1 MKIKRED
8 GMEEKRVLAEILK
21 ETAVTLK
28 KEKQESL
35 SKTLLRGKICKEIR
49 EKLNCY
55 KEFKLW
61 SFETGFSIATLNR
74 DINRYELYELMQE
87 EAGKAKVEELS
98 AVLLAWIGKLQ
109 RCNEEKFLELVVY
122 IDQGL
127 DNKGIKMFL
136 EENITEESTQLKGEE
151 LREYFRELEKE
162 VRSIDI
168 RSMKHNTG
176 KKIIKAI
183 DRVFKLVCGCTK
195 LNKARKNKEL
205 SREIKEI
212 NYGIGVL
219 NIS

>member
-1 MKIKRED
+1 MKEKED
-8 GMEEKRVLAEILK
+8 LAEILK
-21 ETAVTLK
+21 ETALTLK
-28 KEKQESL
+28 KAKQKSL
-35 SKTLLRGKICKEIR
+35 SETLLRGKICKEIR

-61 SFETGFSIATLNR
+61 SSETGYSIATLNR
-74 DINRYELYELMQE
+74 DINRYELYELMKE

-109 RCNEEKFLELVVY
+109 RCNEEKFSELAVC

-127 DNKGIKMFL
+127 DNNGIRTFL

-162 VRSIDI
+162 VRTIDI

-176 KKIIKAI
+176 KKIMKAI
-183 DRVFKLVCGCTK
+183 DRVFRLICGCTK

-205 SREIKEI
+205 NRGLKEI

>member
-1 MKIKRED
+1 MK
-8 GMEEKRVLAEILK
+8 
-21 ETAVTLK
+21 
-28 KEKQESL
+28 
-35 SKTLLRGKICKEIR
+35 
-49 EKLNCY
+49 
-55 KEFKLW
+55 
-61 SFETGFSIATLNR
+61 
-74 DINRYELYELMQE
+74 E

-109 RCNEEKFLELVVY
+109 RCNEEKFLELVMC

-127 DNKGIKMFL
+127 DNSGIKIFL
-136 EENITEESTQLKGEE
+136 EENITEEGTQLKGEE

-162 VRSIDI
+162 VRTIDI

-176 KKIIKAI
+176 KKIMKAI
-183 DRVFKLVCGCTK
+183 DRVFRLICGCTK

-205 SREIKEI
+205 NRGLKEI

>member
-1 MKIKRED
+1 MKEKED
-8 GMEEKRVLAEILK
+8 LAEILK
-21 ETAVTLK
+21 EKALTLK
-28 KEKQESL
+28 KAKQKSL
-35 SKTLLRGKICKEIR
+35 SETLLRGKICREIR

-61 SFETGFSIATLNR
+61 SSETGYSIATLNR
-74 DINRYELYELMQE
+74 DINRYELYELMKE

-109 RCNEEKFLELVVY
+109 RCNEEKFLELVMC

-127 DNKGIKMFL
+127 DNSGIKIFL
-136 EENITEESTQLKGEE
+136 EENITEEGTQLKGEE

-162 VRSIDI
+162 VRTIDI

-176 KKIIKAI
+176 KKIMKAI
-183 DRVFKLVCGCTK
+183 DRVFRLICGCTK
-195 LNKARKNKEL
+195 LNKARKNKEFNRGL
-205 SREIKEI
+205 KEI

>member
-1 MKIKRED
+1 MKEKED
-8 GMEEKRVLAEILK
+8 LAEILK
-21 ETAVTLK
+21 EKALTLK
-28 KEKQESL
+28 KAKQKSL
-35 SKTLLRGKICKEIR
+35 SETLLRGKICREIR

-61 SFETGFSIATLNR
+61 SSETGYSIATLNR
-74 DINRYELYELMQE
+74 DINRYELYELMKE

-109 RCNEEKFLELVVY
+109 RSNEEKFFELILY
-122 IDQGL
+122 MDQGL
-127 DNKGIKMFL
+127 DNNGIRTFL

-162 VRSIDI
+162 VRTIDI

-176 KKIIKAI
+176 KKIMKAI
-183 DRVFKLVCGCTK
+183 DRVFRLICGCTK

-205 SREIKEI
+205 NRGLKEI

>member
-1 MKIKRED
+1 MKEKED
-8 GMEEKRVLAEILK
+8 LAEILK
-21 ETAVTLK
+21 ETALTLK
-28 KEKQESL
+28 KAKQKSL
-35 SKTLLRGKICKEIR
+35 SETLLRGKICREIR

-61 SFETGFSIATLNR
+61 SSETGYSIATLNR
-74 DINRYELYELMQE
+74 DINRYELYELMKE

-109 RCNEEKFLELVVY
+109 RCNEEKFSELAVC

-127 DNKGIKMFL
+127 DNNGIRTFL

-162 VRSIDI
+162 VRTIDI

-176 KKIIKAI
+176 KKIMKAV
-183 DRVFKLVCGCTK
+183 DRVFKLIYGCTK
-195 LNKARKNKEL
+195 INKASKNKEL
-205 SREIKEI
+205 NRGLKEI

>member
-1 MKIKRED
+1 MKEKED
-8 GMEEKRVLAEILK
+8 LAEILK
-21 ETAVTLK
+21 EKALTLK
-28 KEKQESL
+28 KAKQKSL
-35 SKTLLRGKICKEIR
+35 SETLLRGKICREIR

-61 SFETGFSIATLNR
+61 SSETGYSIATLNR
-74 DINRYELYELMQE
+74 DINRYELYELMKE
-87 EAGKAKVEELS
+87 EVGKAKVEELS

-109 RCNEEKFLELVVY
+109 RSNEEKFFELVMCM
-122 IDQGL
+122 DQGL
-127 DNKGIKMFL
+127 DNIGIKEFL

-151 LREYFRELEKE
+151 LREYFRDLEKE

-176 KKIIKAI
+176 KKIMKAI
-183 DRVFKLVCGCTK
+183 DRVFRLICGCTK

-205 SREIKEI
+205 NRGLKEI

>member
-1 MKIKRED
+1 MKEKED
-8 GMEEKRVLAEILK
+8 LAEILK
-21 ETAVTLK
+21 EKALTLK
-28 KEKQESL
+28 KAKQKSL
-35 SKTLLRGKICKEIR
+35 SETLLRGKICKEIR
-49 EKLNCY
+49 EKLSCY

-61 SFETGFSIATLNR
+61 SSETGYSIATLNR
-74 DINRYELYELMQE
+74 DINRYELYELMKE
-87 EAGKAKVEELS
+87 EVGKAKVEELS

-109 RCNEEKFLELVVY
+109 RCNEEKFSELAVC

-127 DNKGIKMFL
+127 DNNGIRTFL

-162 VRSIDI
+162 VRTIDI

-176 KKIIKAI
+176 KKIMKAV
-183 DRVFKLVCGCTK
+183 DRVFKLIYGCTK
-195 LNKARKNKEL
+195 INKASKNKEL
-205 SREIKEI
+205 NRGLKEI

>member
-1 MKIKRED
+1 MKEKED
-8 GMEEKRVLAEILK
+8 LAEILK
-21 ETAVTLK
+21 EKALTLK
-28 KEKQESL
+28 KAKQKSL
-35 SKTLLRGKICKEIR
+35 SETLLRGKICREIR

-61 SFETGFSIATLNR
+61 SSETGYSIATLNR
-74 DINRYELYELMQE
+74 DINRYELYELMKE

-109 RCNEEKFLELVVY
+109 RCNEEKFSELAVC

-127 DNKGIKMFL
+127 DNNGIRTFL
-136 EENITEESTQLKGEE
+136 EENITEEGTQLKGEE

-162 VRSIDI
+162 VRTIDI

-176 KKIIKAI
+176 KKIMKAI
-183 DRVFKLVCGCTK
+183 DRVFRLICGCTK

-205 SREIKEI
+205 NRGLKEI